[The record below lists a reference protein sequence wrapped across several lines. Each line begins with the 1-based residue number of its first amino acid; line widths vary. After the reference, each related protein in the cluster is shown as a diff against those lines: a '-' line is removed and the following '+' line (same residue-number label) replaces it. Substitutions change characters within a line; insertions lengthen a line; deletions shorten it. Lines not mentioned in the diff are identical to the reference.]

1 MNKKLLALA
10 MGAVVAMPVSAV
22 AAPTLYGK
30 MNVTLDQIEID
41 TGTPATSTDQWE
53 LNSNASRLGVKG
65 DVEISEDLK
74 GIYQAEYQIDV
85 DNGAAASTTVVTA
98 VNTSTTPPTVTTGS
112 VSQPFSQRNIYAG
125 LKGGWGTFMAGKFDT
140 PLKNA
145 QGSVDQFNDLRGD
158 IAGIMPGETRA
169 DNVIQYS
176 SPKLGEMATVNVALM
191 PAEGSDV
198 DGDGK
203 NDDGLADSIS
213 ASVVLESG
221 GLYAALALDSNMTGS
236 GSVDSF
242 SRADIMRLVA
252 AYKMDAFEVGAI
264 FQTAE
269 DLATGSKKEDSA
281 MLVSAA
287 FKSGEWKFKAQF
299 GTGEGDASSKEKT
312 LMAVGADYK
321 LGKNSMLFGYYSAVE
336 TDNPAPAVD
345 GEVTTL
351 ALGMEH
357 KF

>member
-30 MNVTLDQIEID
+30 MNVTLDQIEND
-41 TGTPATSTDQWE
+41 TGVPATSTDQWE

-65 DVEISEDLK
+65 DVEISADLK
-74 GIYQAEYQIDV
+74 GVYQAEYQIDV
-85 DNGAAASTTVVTA
+85 DDGAT
-98 VNTSTTPPTVTTGS
+98 
-112 VSQPFSQRNIYAG
+112 PFSQRNIYAG

-145 QGSVDQFNDLRGD
+145 QGKVDQFNDLRGD
-158 IAGIMPGETRA
+158 LQNIMPGETRA
-169 DNVIQYS
+169 DNILQYS
-176 SPKLGEMATVNVALM
+176 SPKLGEMATINIALM
-191 PAEGSDV
+191 PAEGADV

-221 GLYAALALDSNMTGS
+221 GLYAALALDRNMS
-236 GSVDSF
+236 GARSVDSF
-242 SRADIMRLVA
+242 TAADIMRLVA

-269 DLATGSKKEDSA
+269 DLATGSKKEDTA
-281 MLVSAA
+281 MLLSAA
-287 FKSGEWKFKAQF
+287 FTSGDWKFKAQY
-299 GTGEGDASSKEKT
+299 GTGEGDASKREKT

-321 LGKNSMLFGYYSAVE
+321 LGKNTTVFGYYSAVE
-336 TDNPAPAVD
+336 TDNAAPAVD

-351 ALGMEH
+351 ALGMDMR
-357 KF
+357 F

>member
-85 DNGAAASTTVVTA
+85 DDGAT
-98 VNTSTTPPTVTTGS
+98 
-112 VSQPFSQRNIYAG
+112 PFSQRNIYAG

-158 IAGIMPGETRA
+158 ISNIMPGETRA
-169 DNVIQYS
+169 DNILQYS
-176 SPKLGEMATVNVALM
+176 SPKLGEMATINVALM
-191 PAEGSDV
+191 PAEGADV

-203 NDDGLADSIS
+203 NDDGLADAIS
-213 ASVVLESG
+213 ASVVLQSG
-221 GLYAALALDSNMTGS
+221 GLYAALAVDRNMS
-236 GSVDSF
+236 GAKSVDGF
-242 SRADIMRLVA
+242 SEADIMRLVA
-252 AYKMDAFEVGAI
+252 GYKTDAFEVGAL

-269 DLATGSKKEDSA
+269 DLVAGSKAEDTA

-287 FKSGEWKFKAQF
+287 FTAGEWKFKAQF